1 MAFVFLVQSVT
12 IPEDAKE
19 EMNCACMGN
28 AMSLIIFVQ
37 VGKVAQEVTFA
48 LVIAAT
54 KIAFLTEIVEMAK
67 TAILVF
73 VKLD

>member
-12 IPEDAKE
+12 IPENAKE

-37 VGKVAQEVTFA
+37 VGKVAQGVTFV

-54 KIAFLTEIVEMAK
+54 KIASLTETVEMAK
-67 TAILVF
+67 NAILVF

>member
-19 EMNCACMGN
+19 EMNCACTAN
-28 AMSLIIFVQ
+28 AMSLIIYVLM
-37 VGKVAQEVTFA
+37 GKVVQEVTFV
-48 LVIAAT
+48 LVTAVT
-54 KIAFLTEIVEMAK
+54 KIAFLTETVQMAK